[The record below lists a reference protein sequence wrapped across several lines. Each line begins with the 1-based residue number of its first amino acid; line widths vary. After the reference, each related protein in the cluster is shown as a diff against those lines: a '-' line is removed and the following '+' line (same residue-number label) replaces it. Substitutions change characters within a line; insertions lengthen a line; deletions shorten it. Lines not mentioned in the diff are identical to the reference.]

1 MEYRHPGIG
10 GAAVLDQRAGAR
22 LCLAR
27 AAAKDRGRQPIPAP
41 GRRDRRAAGASP
53 QHFRHR
59 RGDPA
64 HPVAVHGAAAL
75 RHHAEDPAR
84 SLAGGRQSRRRPR
97 ARVLADFPAALAAG
111 RAGGRHAGVRAQ
123 PRLLHHAGTAR
134 GRPHDHGVDAG
145 EPQCRTLR
153 PMGRG
158 QRRRRRAVDR
168 GGRDIR
174 CRQPVR
180 SPRSRVGAK
189 MKMPRPYRI
198 ALITLCTLVLLFL
211 ILPIL
216 IIAPLSF
223 SSARF
228 LSFPPPSLSLR
239 WYQEYVGNPAWMQAT
254 RVTLTVAVL
263 TVIIATPLGVAA
275 AYAISQSKWRIM
287 RVIHMTLL
295 LPLVVPI
302 IITAVGIFFVYA
314 KVGLVASMTGL
325 VLANVMLGLPY
336 VVISVAA
343 GLQSFD
349 AAQEMVARSLGMS
362 RLRSFF
368 VVTLPQIKA
377 SVIAGGIFA
386 FISAMDETV
395 VALFISG
402 GQYQPLTKR
411 MFTALRDEI
420 DPTIAAISTLMTAA
434 SFMLVLIASTRQKK
448 GA

>member
-1 MEYRHPGIG
+1 MTM
-10 GAAVLDQRAGAR
+10 
-22 LCLAR
+22 
-27 AAAKDRGRQPIPAP
+27 
-41 GRRDRRAAGASP
+41 
-53 QHFRHR
+53 
-59 RGDPA
+59 
-64 HPVAVHGAAAL
+64 
-75 RHHAEDPAR
+75 
-84 SLAGGRQSRRRPR
+84 SRP
-97 ARVLADFPAALAAG
+97 F
-111 RAGGRHAGVRAQ
+111 
-123 PRLLHHAGTAR
+123 
-134 GRPHDHGVDAG
+134 
-145 EPQCRTLR
+145 
-153 PMGRG
+153 
-158 QRRRRRAVDR
+158 
-168 GGRDIR
+168 
-174 CRQPVR
+174 
-180 SPRSRVGAK
+180 
-189 MKMPRPYRI
+189 RI
-198 ALITLCTLVLLFL
+198 ALVVTCALVLLYL

-216 IIAPLSF
+216 IIAPMSF
-223 SSARF
+223 SAARY

-239 WYQEYVGNPAWMQAT
+239 WYQEYIGNSAWMQAT

-263 TVIIATPLGVAA
+263 TVVIATPLGVAA

-287 RVIHMTLL
+287 RLIHMTLL

-302 IITAVGIFFVYA
+302 IITAVGIFFVFA
-314 KVGLVASMTGL
+314 KVGLAATMTGL

-349 AAQEMVARSLGMS
+349 ATQEMVARSLGMN

-386 FISAMDETV
+386 FISAMDETI

-420 DPTIAAISTLMTAA
+420 DPTIAAISTLMTAV
-434 SFMLVLIASTRQKK
+434 SFMLVLVATSRSKK

>member
-1 MEYRHPGIG
+1 MTM
-10 GAAVLDQRAGAR
+10 
-22 LCLAR
+22 
-27 AAAKDRGRQPIPAP
+27 
-41 GRRDRRAAGASP
+41 
-53 QHFRHR
+53 
-59 RGDPA
+59 
-64 HPVAVHGAAAL
+64 
-75 RHHAEDPAR
+75 
-84 SLAGGRQSRRRPR
+84 SRP
-97 ARVLADFPAALAAG
+97 F
-111 RAGGRHAGVRAQ
+111 
-123 PRLLHHAGTAR
+123 
-134 GRPHDHGVDAG
+134 
-145 EPQCRTLR
+145 
-153 PMGRG
+153 
-158 QRRRRRAVDR
+158 
-168 GGRDIR
+168 
-174 CRQPVR
+174 
-180 SPRSRVGAK
+180 
-189 MKMPRPYRI
+189 RI
-198 ALITLCTLVLLFL
+198 ALVVTCALVLLYL

-216 IIAPLSF
+216 IIAPMSF
-223 SSARF
+223 SAARY

-239 WYQEYVGNPAWMQAT
+239 WYQEYVGNSAWMQAT

-263 TVIIATPLGVAA
+263 TVVIATPLGVAA

-287 RVIHMTLL
+287 RLIHMTLL

-314 KVGLVASMTGL
+314 KVGLAATMTGL

-349 AAQEMVARSLGMS
+349 ATQEMVARSLGMN

-386 FISAMDETV
+386 FISAMDETI

-420 DPTIAAISTLMTAA
+420 DPTIAAISTLMTAV
-434 SFMLVLIASTRQKK
+434 SFMLVLVATSRSKK
-448 GA
+448 GV